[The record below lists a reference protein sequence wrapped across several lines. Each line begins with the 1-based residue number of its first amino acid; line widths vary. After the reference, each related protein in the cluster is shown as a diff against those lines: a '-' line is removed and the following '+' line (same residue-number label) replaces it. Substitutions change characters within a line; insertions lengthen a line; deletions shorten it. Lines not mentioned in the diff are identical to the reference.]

1 MKKILTT
8 IIFILLCIM
17 LYFTCFKGISLGNIH
32 ISSVTEIKQKSIELD
47 EKKEQAIEKTNKE
60 YPSELNNL
68 KESISSLNIAKD
80 KYNEKIKY
88 LENEVDVNSVQINKY
103 KIEYLWTKLGDYAD
117 NRKVKMKMDV
127 IDAGNGTY
135 NLSFNIVG
143 SYINV
148 TDFIYDIEKDTNLNF
163 RIADFKMIPDSSTT
177 TTTDTTADGTT
188 TDREDPYSEI
198 IVITKTNGGS
208 STTSKNEENASSTTS
223 NTTTKTSY
231 GPNRLEATFKVYGLE
246 ISFN

>member
-1 MKKILTT
+1 MYDCNLSKFEKETRV
-8 IIFILLCIM
+8 
-17 LYFTCFKGISLGNIH
+17 KV
-32 ISSVTEIKQKSIELD
+32 VTDI
-47 EKKEQAIEKTNKE
+47 
-60 YPSELNNL
+60 
-68 KESISSLNIAKD
+68 
-80 KYNEKIKY
+80 
-88 LENEVDVNSVQINKY
+88 KY

-198 IVITKTNGGS
+198 IVIKKTNGGS